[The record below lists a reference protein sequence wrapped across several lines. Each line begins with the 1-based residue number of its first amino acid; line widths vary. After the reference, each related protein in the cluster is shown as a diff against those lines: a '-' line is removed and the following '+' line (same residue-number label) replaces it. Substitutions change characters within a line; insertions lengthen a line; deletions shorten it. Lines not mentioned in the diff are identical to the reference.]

1 MNSRLV
7 GGIVALVLAVVGAI
21 LLLNYV
27 RGADQRAQAG
37 LEPQV
42 VLVATA
48 DIEAGTAVAELSDFL
63 ETATL
68 PTNAVADGALSDLE
82 GRDGLVLGQPV
93 LAGEQLL
100 EAKLV
105 DPAEQL
111 EPGTVPV
118 PEGLQEVTVALDPAR
133 VVGGKIR
140 AGDRVGIFGNYEV
153 RVVGGEE
160 AGANEKYTRLLM
172 EQVLVTGIQIASP
185 EQTDTAAPD
194 GVSAL
199 PTGSAFVTF
208 AVDTDQAGRII
219 FTQDFGLT
227 WLTKQNDDTRPG
239 DSGAEILDIEEI
251 LR

>member
-37 LEPQV
+37 LEPQE

-48 DIEAGTAVAELSDFL
+48 DSAAGTPVAERGDFL
-63 ETATL
+63 APATL

-93 LAGEQLL
+93 LPGEQLL

-140 AGDRVGIFGNYEV
+140 AGDHVSVFGNYEV
-153 RVVGGEE
+153 RIVGGEG
-160 AGANEKYTRLLM
+160 AGANEKYTKLLM
-172 EQVLVTGIQIASP
+172 EQVLVTGIQIALP
-185 EQTDTAAPD
+185 DQEVEDVD
-194 GVSAL
+194 GVAAL

-208 AVDTDQAGRII
+208 AVDADQAGRIV

-227 WLTKQNDDTRPG
+227 WLTKQNDDTDPA
-239 DSGAEILDIEEI
+239 DVDIWDIEEI
-251 LR
+251 LK